1 MQTVCELGCHFQNGQ
16 PYLNSH
22 RVYAAVQ
29 MYFFSWRMYWKL
41 SSEGD
46 NTLLMAL
53 AEFNVFCVHEEKRKP
68 TFLTYTVNH

>member
-1 MQTVCELGCHFQNGQ
+1 
-16 PYLNSH
+16 
-22 RVYAAVQ
+22 
-29 MYFFSWRMYWKL
+29 MYRKL